1 VDPDAVLTL
10 ARLARVLER
19 ASGDLSLPQY
29 RLLALVTSGEDR
41 ATRLAGRLALGKPT
55 ISATVDTLVER
66 GFLERAAV
74 AGDRRAVRLAVTPTG
89 RTALEQAEES
99 MCERLDGVL
108 GRVADAALV
117 DAAFAQLRAALD
129 DRRAQ
134 LRSEHATASRTAAP
148 ESGKP

>member
-10 ARLARVLER
+10 ARLARVLEH
-19 ASGDLSLPQY
+19 ASADLTLPQY
-29 RLLALVTSGEDR
+29 RLLAMVTSGEDR

-66 GFLERAAV
+66 GLLERAAV
-74 AGDRRAVRLAVTPTG
+74 AGDRRAVRLAVTRTG
-89 RTALEQAEES
+89 REALAEAETS
-99 MCERLDGVL
+99 MRERLDDVL

-134 LRSEHATASRTAAP
+134 LRSEHVDANRT
-148 ESGKP
+148 ESGRA